1 MTFKHVITLHVQVK
15 FHEWINK
22 FLKKLKCLVGKC
34 MNELEAEYR
43 TPTAAI
49 TSLARRV
56 NFADVLF
63 SSSLVKVYLSLIILN
78 LPSNASEATQKKT
91 KKTEARV
98 RHLQSQVKVMAV
110 DGALSLSVLGFV
122 CRYSPPLFQSYVV
135 REFTLKARWI
145 KRKPPKCC
153 YFHILQ
159 TVN

>member
-1 MTFKHVITLHVQVK
+1 
-15 FHEWINK
+15 
-22 FLKKLKCLVGKC
+22 

-91 KKTEARV
+91 KKTETRV

-122 CRYSPPLFQSYVV
+122 CRYSPVLCVGTPLCRYNPLS
-135 REFTLKARWI
+135 
-145 KRKPPKCC
+145 
-153 YFHILQ
+153 ILR
-159 TVN
+159 TRIYTES